1 MAEQGKSVAEVMTER
16 EVEILE
22 AWLDKVWTL
31 PGSRTPEL
39 MTKEQLR
46 EQTREL
52 LKTLTIAFS
61 AEQYEDI
68 EQTEFAESVA
78 MLRDISALR
87 AEQGFTPSE
96 TAAYIFSFKSSLLAY
111 LQEEFGDKPELLNN
125 EIIKM
130 NTIIDA
136 LGMIT
141 FETFANTREEIIGQQ
156 SRSLMELSTPVIK
169 MWDEIVLL
177 PLVGV
182 IDTLRATQMME
193 GLLQGIVET
202 ESKVALLDVTG
213 VPIIDTKVAQHLVKT
228 VMAAKMLG
236 AETIITGISS
246 EAAQALAKLG
256 VDLSAISTR
265 GTMRAGIAEAFRLIG
280 QQVTSTEGN

>member
-1 MAEQGKSVAEVMTER
+1 
-16 EVEILE
+16 
-22 AWLDKVWTL
+22 
-31 PGSRTPEL
+31 
-39 MTKEQLR
+39 MTKGQLR

-52 LKTLTIAFS
+52 LKTLTVAFS
-61 AEQYEDI
+61 AEEYEDI
-68 EQTEFAESVA
+68 ERPEFADSVA
-78 MLRDISALR
+78 MLRDISASR
-87 AEQGFTPSE
+87 AKQGFAPSE
-96 TAAYIFSFKSSLLAY
+96 TAAYIFSFKSALLTY
-111 LQEEFGDKPELLNN
+111 LQGEFSVNPELLNN

-130 NTIIDA
+130 NTVIDA

-141 FETFANTREEIIGQQ
+141 FEAFSKTREKVIEQQ

-182 IDTLRATQMME
+182 IDSARATQMME

-202 ESKVALLDVTG
+202 ESRVALLDVTG

-228 VMAAKMLG
+228 VTAAKMLG

-246 EAAQALAKLG
+246 EAAQTLVKLG
-256 VDLSAISTR
+256 VDLSAIITR

-280 QQVTSTEGN
+280 QQVTSVEGN